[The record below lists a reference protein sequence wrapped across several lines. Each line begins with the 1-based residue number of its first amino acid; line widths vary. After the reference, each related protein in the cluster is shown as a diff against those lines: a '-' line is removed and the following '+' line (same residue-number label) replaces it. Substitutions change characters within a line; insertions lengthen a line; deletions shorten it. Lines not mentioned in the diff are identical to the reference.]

1 MMARIPVRSDSSRKV
16 ANAVELALTDL
27 IGDPLQERSL
37 VDLVGQLGDD
47 DLVAAAAR
55 RLLDEGLGADH
66 DASAPG
72 GIRGLDPLPTKDR
85 SSGREVRAGD
95 DLHQVLDRG
104 IGIVNQQRDGVA
116 KLVQIM
122 RRNVRGHAD
131 GDAGTA
137 VEQQVRQP
145 RRQYPGLLARGIV
158 VGNELD
164 GVLVNIGE
172 ELVRDRGQ
180 TRFGVSHRRRTIA
193 VDRTEVSLAIDERVA
208 EVEVLRHADEGVVD
222 GGVAVGVIV
231 LEHLAH
237 DTGALAVACIRAK
250 SHLRH
255 GKQDAAMDR
264 FQAISS
270 VGQCALHDDTH
281 GVIEIGLAHLGV
293 DACQPHVAY
302 FHEPIPLAWQIT
314 DVAAKQT

>member
-1 MMARIPVRSDSSRKV
+1 
-16 ANAVELALTDL
+16 
-27 IGDPLQERSL
+27 
-37 VDLVGQLGDD
+37 
-47 DLVAAAAR
+47 
-55 RLLDEGLGADH
+55 
-66 DASAPG
+66 
-72 GIRGLDPLPTKDR
+72 
-85 SSGREVRAGD
+85 
-95 DLHQVLDRG
+95 
-104 IGIVNQQRDGVA
+104 
-116 KLVQIM
+116 M

-264 FQAISS
+264 FKPSRASGS
-270 VGQCALHDDTH
+270 AR
-281 GVIEIGLAHLGV
+281 
-293 DACQPHVAY
+293 
-302 FHEPIPLAWQIT
+302 
-314 DVAAKQT
+314 AAR